1 MSRQFRTDQHRG
13 EAQKLPFNGYTPYSP
28 DRLTP
33 QKKNRKN
40 QPFKEQP
47 CSAAFP
53 SAAFHNPFHASSL
66 AEQPFSAVFL
76 KPSSAPFFLVKSHNQ
91 QHFSATFL
99 SSFRSRVLQLAT
111 VKVGGQLVIVRVGG
125 QLATVKRGGQLG
137 TVWVGGQVFYVI
149 SRSSYIAHFFGIR
162 NKNALFGQHWCT
174 VLQDLIFNL
183 KNDEKC
189 AFSTPL

>member
-1 MSRQFRTDQHRG
+1 MQVKCACRDSFGPTSTAAKRKSCLSMVTPHI
-13 EAQKLPFNGYTPYSP
+13 LPIDLRRKKKTEKTSLLKSNPVQQLSP
-28 DRLTP
+28 QR
-33 QKKNRKN
+33 
-40 QPFKEQP
+40 
-47 CSAAFP
+47 P
-53 SAAFHNPFHASSL
+53 STTFFQNPFHASSL

-111 VKVGGQLVIVRVGG
+111 VKVGGQLAIVRVGG

-174 VLQDLIFNL
+174 VLQDLIFQF
-183 KNDEKC
+183 EK
-189 AFSTPL
+189 